1 MFLGAI
7 VPIPRTHFEIV
18 NNTNETLYITPVD
31 RTPGRTVVIEQ
42 QLAIKQR
49 DVPLHPNSSVMM
61 IYYGELQEL
70 SGISVCR
77 ERTDCRWATEYEV
90 QVPLDPKNPLILLVR
105 VYTLNSFEELPK
117 INADLLL
124 AIQSHR
130 QYSFQVL
137 LWLTGILIPI
147 ILFLC
152 WLYFVLKS
160 RFSPRLRGNELEG

>member
-7 VPIPRTHFEIV
+7 APIPRTHFEIV

-31 RTPGRTVVIEQ
+31 RTLGRTVVIEQ

-70 SGISVCR
+70 SGIAVCR
-77 ERTDCRWATEYEV
+77 ESTDCRWATEYEV
-90 QVPLDPKNPLILLVR
+90 QVPPDPNKPFVLLVR
-105 VYTLNSFEELPK
+105 VYTLNSFEELPM
-117 INADLLL
+117 INVDLLL

-130 QYSFQVL
+130 QYSFHIL
-137 LWLTGILIPI
+137 LWLAGILTPVV
-147 ILFLC
+147 LFFC
-152 WLYFVLKS
+152 WLYLVLKS
-160 RFSPRLRGNELEG
+160 RFSPRLQGDELEG